1 MIVALVGNQNSGKT
15 TLFNDLTGSNQ
26 KIGNWPGVTIE
37 RKEGHIK
44 GTDIVVVDLPG
55 IYSLSPYTKE
65 EEISREY
72 VIDEHPDVVIDIID
86 SLCIERS
93 LYLASQLI
101 ETGADVIL
109 ALNMCDIVE
118 REGVDVDTKKLSKMC
133 GCSVVSIS
141 AKTRAGVPE
150 LIEML
155 EKGTYLKNKGLKI
168 FPKDVES
175 LISKV
180 EKEKMVE
187 SRFEAVKVIEKD
199 PRFEEIYI
207 SDDSENGINSIEEK
221 YDTDS
226 EQLIASL
233 RYDWIA
239 EVKGDAITLRQE
251 KRSVISDKLDRIFL
265 NKWAA
270 IPLFILIMGV
280 VYVFAVGLVG
290 SLTVDVMDA
299 LLNGTDS
306 LELNLFGATWEWDW
320 EFTGLGP
327 WLADALGSVGASG
340 WAQSLVADGI
350 IAGVG
355 AILDF
360 VPQVIILFLCL
371 SVLES
376 TGYLSRVAFL
386 LDRLFHKIG
395 LNGKSLIP
403 FIVGIGCSVPAIM
416 SARTIEDEHERNLTI
431 TLTPFMPCSAKLPV
445 ISLFAQFFFPS
456 SYAWLVTFLMYIGA
470 IVVII
475 LCAWILS
482 RFFIKNRVT
491 SAYISELPAW
501 KAPNGAYVG
510 RDVFDKT
517 MAFIKRAGTIILLCS
532 IVVWF
537 LVSFT
542 WDFHYI
548 EAFDPDEIEQ
558 LGEAAEAIVYT
569 IDDSLLANLGRA
581 ISWLF
586 WPMLGGNL
594 SWAASVSAIQGLV
607 AKEQVISSMAVI
619 ARTAEDGI
627 FSSSLFAF
635 FTPWSAVAYMIFT
648 CFSAPCFGAISTMR
662 KEFGSTKQMWKAIAF
677 QTGLAWVLASI
688 IGLIGMAFA

>member
-1 MIVALVGNQNSGKT
+1 MRVALVGNQNSGKT

-37 RKEGHIK
+37 RKEGHIR

-55 IYSLSPYTKE
+55 IYSLSPYTAE
-65 EEISREY
+65 EEISRQY
-72 VIDEHPDVVIDIID
+72 VVDEKPDVIIDIID

-93 LYLASQLI
+93 LYLVSQLI
-101 ETGADVIL
+101 ETGTDVIL
-109 ALNMCDIVE
+109 ALNMSDIID
-118 REGVDVDTKKLSKMC
+118 REGVSVDVEKLSKAC
-133 GCSVVSIS
+133 GCSAVSIS
-141 AKTRAGVPE
+141 AKTKSGIPE

-155 EKGTYLKNKGLKI
+155 EKHTYKKNKGLKI
-168 FPKDVES
+168 FPKDIET
-175 LISKV
+175 LIGV
-180 EKEKMVE
+180 VQKEPSAE
-187 SRFEAVKVIEKD
+187 NRFDAIKIIEKD
-199 PRFEEIYI
+199 PRYA
-207 SDDSENGINSIEEK
+207 EK
-221 YDTDS
+221 YVSDEVNSEIENIETKYDMDS

-233 RYDWIA
+233 RYDWISD
-239 EVKGDAITLRQE
+239 VKGSAITLKKE
-251 KRSVISDKLDRIFL
+251 KRSVISDKLDKVFL

-270 IPLFILIMGV
+270 IPLFIVIMAV
-280 VYVFAVGLVG
+280 VYILAVGLVG
-290 SLTVDVMDA
+290 SLTVDVMDG
-299 LLNGTDS
+299 LINGTDS
-306 LELNLFGATWEWDW
+306 LELNLFGASWEFEW

-327 WLADALGSVGASG
+327 WLADLLGSVGASG

-355 AILDF
+355 AILNF
-360 VPQVIILFLCL
+360 VPQIIILFLCL

-386 LDRLFHKIG
+386 LDRLFHRIG

-403 FIVGIGCSVPAIM
+403 FIVGTGCSVPAIM

-431 TLTPFMPCSAKLPV
+431 TLTPFMPCSAKLPI
-445 ISLFAQFFFPS
+445 ISLFAQFFFPA
-456 SYAWLVTFLMYIGA
+456 SYAWLVTFLMYIAA

-475 LCAWILS
+475 LCAWVLS
-482 RFFIKNRVT
+482 RVFIKNRT
-491 SAYISELPAW
+491 ASAYISELPAW

-548 EAFDPDEIEQ
+548 EAFDPEAIE
-558 LGEAAEAIVYT
+558 EAADVVVYT
-569 IDDSLLANLGRA
+569 VDDSLLANLGRA
-581 ISWLF
+581 ISWIF
-586 WPMLGGNL
+586 YPMLGGNL

-607 AKEQVISSMAVI
+607 AKEQVISSMAII
-619 ARTAEDGI
+619 ARTSEEAI
-627 FSSSLFAF
+627 FESSLFSF
-635 FTPWSAVAYMIFT
+635 FTPWSAVAYMTFT

-662 KEFGSTKQMWKAIAF
+662 KEFGSSRQMWKAIGF

-688 IGLIGMAFA
+688 IGLIGMAFV

>member
-1 MIVALVGNQNSGKT
+1 MRVALVGNQNSGKT

-37 RKEGHIK
+37 RKEGHIR

-55 IYSLSPYTKE
+55 IYSLSPYTAE
-65 EEISREY
+65 EEISRQY
-72 VIDEHPDVVIDIID
+72 VIDEKPDVIIDIID

-93 LYLASQLI
+93 LYLVSQLI
-101 ETGADVIL
+101 ETGTDVIL
-109 ALNMCDIVE
+109 ALNMSDIIE
-118 REGVDVDTKKLSKMC
+118 REGVKVDSEKLSKAC

-141 AKTRAGVPE
+141 AKTKSGVPE

-155 EKGTYLKNKGLKI
+155 EKQTFKKNKGLKI
-168 FPKDVES
+168 FPKDIEALIATVEN
-175 LISKV
+175 
-180 EKEKMVE
+180 E
-187 SRFEAVKVIEKD
+187 STVDNRFDAIKVIEKD
-199 PRFEEIYI
+199 LRYAEKYI
-207 SDDSENGINSIEEK
+207 SDEANAEITSIEEK

-239 EVKGDAITLRQE
+239 DVKNGAVSVKKEQ
-251 KRSVISDKLDRIFL
+251 RSVISDKLDKVFL

-270 IPLFILIMGV
+270 IPLFIVIMAV
-280 VYVFAVGLVG
+280 VYILAVGLVG

-306 LELNLFGATWEWDW
+306 LELNLFGASW
-320 EFTGLGP
+320 EFEWEFLGLGP
-327 WLADALGSVGASG
+327 WLADLLGSVGASG

-360 VPQVIILFLCL
+360 VPQIIILFLCL
-371 SVLES
+371 SVLEC
-376 TGYLSRVAFL
+376 TGYLSRVSFL
-386 LDRLFHKIG
+386 LDRLFHRIG

-403 FIVGIGCSVPAIM
+403 FIVGTGCSVPAIM
-416 SARTIEDEHERNLTI
+416 SARTIEDENERNLTI
-431 TLTPFMPCSAKLPV
+431 MLTPFMPCSAKLPI
-445 ISLFAQFFFPS
+445 ISLFAQFFFPA
-456 SYAWLVTFLMYIGA
+456 SYAWLVTFLMYIAA
-470 IVVII
+470 IIVII
-475 LCAWILS
+475 LSAWILT
-482 RFFIKNRVT
+482 RLFAKNRRST
-491 SAYISELPAW
+491 ASAYISELPAW
-501 KAPNGAYVG
+501 KAPNGSYVG

-517 MAFIKRAGTIILLCS
+517 TAFIRRAGTIILLCS

-548 EAFDPDEIEQ
+548 EAFDPDAIE
-558 LGEAAEAIVYT
+558 EATDAVVYT
-569 IDDSLLANLGRA
+569 VDDSLLANLGRV
-581 ISWLF
+581 ISWIF
-586 WPMLGGNL
+586 YPMLGGNL

-607 AKEQVISSMAVI
+607 AKEQVISSMAII
-619 ARTAEDGI
+619 ARTAEGAI
-627 FSSSLFAF
+627 FESSLFSF
-635 FTPWSAVAYMIFT
+635 FTPWSAVAYMTFT

-662 KEFGSTKQMWKAIAF
+662 KEFGSTKQMWKAIGF

-688 IGLIGMAFA
+688 IGLLGMAFA